1 MKRFLI
7 LIVIVALAVPALA
20 RQKQLD
26 PAVSRALLS
35 ALSNERQAAARY
47 EASAIKADQ
56 EGYRGAASLF
66 RAAAVAERIHEARFV
81 AALKEGG
88 IDVPPSSATEANVG
102 STSENLHAAAR
113 AEIGERDGTYR
124 DAYEIAQKANDP
136 EIAKLF
142 DQTRDAE
149 TEHGNLF
156 TAAASNV
163 NTMKNPHQYEVC
175 RVCGYVTDLELP
187 LCPSC
192 RDQHKMQTIE

>member
-1 MKRFLI
+1 MKRITLV
-7 LIVIVALAVPALA
+7 LAIVALAVPTLLA
-20 RQKQLD
+20 QKNHD
-26 PAVSRALLS
+26 TEVRKVLLN

-66 RAAAVAERIHEARFV
+66 RAAAAAERIHEARFV
-81 AALKEGG
+81 AALKQGG
-88 IDVPPSSATEANVG
+88 IEIPTSTAVRPDVG
-102 STSENLHAAAR
+102 STADNLHAAAT
-113 AEIGERDGTYR
+113 AEKGERDGSYR
-124 DAYEIAQKANDP
+124 DAYEAAQKAKDP

-149 TEHGNLF
+149 TEHLNLF
-156 TAAASNV
+156 TAAASDLGR
-163 NTMKNPHQYEVC
+163 MKEPRKYEVC

-192 RDQHKMQTIE
+192 RDKHALETVE